1 MDEHDPYA
9 DYPDLL
15 LTKPKASKLFGFQWS
30 SGFVSP
36 FRITKNIEILLEL
49 LETDIKVTN
58 QTKICDLGCG
68 DGIVLIEVC
77 KKFNCKGIGFDL
89 DENLIKEASNKSE
102 EENLNIQLIH
112 KDFLTIQE
120 SDLEGVNIIY
130 MYLLPEALK
139 KIEKIIKQFLFT
151 RNYIFITNTFE
162 LPLTQEEIDE
172 NEIQILKKGLFTT
185 YSFPSE

>member
-89 DENLIKEASNKSE
+89 DENLIKEASNK
-102 EENLNIQLIH
+102 
-112 KDFLTIQE
+112 
-120 SDLEGVNIIY
+120 
-130 MYLLPEALK
+130 
-139 KIEKIIKQFLFT
+139 IEKIIKQFLFT

-185 YSFPSE
+185 YSF